1 MRTHLHIH
9 IGHTH
14 QSKLLKEGLC
24 VNMLIHCSP
33 RISLHKNNKQMCFCL
48 CIWTP
53 CASKVLCVFCTRD
66 MNSCFI
72 PSACAASDF
81 PHSTGHPAVQ
91 LHCTCALQFV
101 SKRFPKSQNIFSA
114 IQCAHHMQKRWGW
127 KIGLCSGASW
137 PGPPLPWCGS
147 GFKDKWLHV
156 NQIWHAV

>member
-1 MRTHLHIH
+1 MRAHLHIH

-24 VNMLIHCSP
+24 VNMLNHCGA
-33 RISLHKNNKQMCFCL
+33 RISLHQNNKQMCFYL

-72 PSACAASDF
+72 PSACTASDF

-91 LHCTCALQFV
+91 LHRTCALQFV
-101 SKRFPKSQNIFSA
+101 SKRFPKSQNISSA
-114 IQCAHHMQKRWGW
+114 IQCGSPFAEKM
-127 KIGLCSGASW
+127 GLKNWVVLGSLVAW
-137 PGPPLPWCGS
+137 PTAAMVWQW
-147 GFKDKWLHV
+147 F
-156 NQIWHAV
+156 